1 MKNENQIPTAIEQGP
16 PLLRLPF
23 LRFYCNNVLAKKVS
37 IYVHLQKGFKVDS
50 MLECYSFYIL
60 CILLLPL
67 EKNLTF
73 LMAHKGALEYVE
85 KQQAGENHL
94 FALILHL

>member
-1 MKNENQIPTAIEQGP
+1 MFFSCFVHFAPTP
-16 PLLRLPF
+16 
-23 LRFYCNNVLAKKVS
+23 
-37 IYVHLQKGFKVDS
+37 
-50 MLECYSFYIL
+50 
-60 CILLLPL
+60 